1 MIVFHVNLLYYH
13 VLSITPQYSIIHR
26 LLSQNPSLL
35 QLYKDLVI
43 TQVLTADEFWAKH
56 AAKFMQKQ
64 KAQAQE
70 IGVSGAFL
78 VRNFNPLIHVN
89 Y

>member
-1 MIVFHVNLLYYH
+1 MIFTNYSF
-13 VLSITPQYSIIHR
+13 SIFSFLR
-26 LLSQNPSLL
+26 LLSQNSSLL

-78 VRNFNPLIHVN
+78 VRNLQSILIN
-89 Y
+89 GILCNF